1 MVSLWSPSLLV
12 VVAAAT
18 SEEVDNNRL
27 QKEGSHLP
35 LRATRRLGRGRP
47 LPWMEQDI
55 TPNEEADGKGRDGF
69 YDLSSMKE
77 DEVRSCMSIIQSDIN
92 ICYYTL

>member
-1 MVSLWSPSLLV
+1 MVSLWLPSLLV

-18 SEEVDNNRL
+18 SEEVDNNRM
-27 QKEGSHLP
+27 QKEGNHLP

-55 TPNEEADGKGRDGF
+55 TPNEEADGKGGRDGF

-77 DEVRSCMSIIQSDIN
+77 DEVRSCMK
-92 ICYYTL
+92 